1 VSRPEPLTDKEKK
14 DSAAKKVSVEE
25 KDFAAAR
32 RRQLR
37 RKIKVDTLTAAF
49 FGVKR

>member
-1 VSRPEPLTDKEKK
+1 
-14 DSAAKKVSVEE
+14 VSVEE

-37 RKIKVDTLTAAF
+37 RKIKVDNLTAAF